1 MGRRKTKVSVYK
13 RKDMKYIV
21 LMLFLAASFNIM
33 GQKSDSF
40 SNATTN
46 SKVTSFEF
54 DKTLVELG
62 KVKKGEKKAF
72 DYTMTNTG
80 TDDIEIS
87 YVSYCD
93 CTTVDYPEGKVIKP
107 GETINFDVVFDST
120 TKDEE
125 ETIEIEMELKNIDP
139 INGLP
144 YYLTLDYHF
153 IIVK

>member
-1 MGRRKTKVSVYK
+1 MRSMMKLVLLNIILALAVTVTAQKTDNYSA
-13 RKDMKYIV
+13 RGND
-21 LMLFLAASFNIM
+21 
-33 GQKSDSF
+33 QP
-40 SNATTN
+40 T
-46 SKVTSFEF
+46 TSFEF

-62 KVKKGEKKAF
+62 EVKKGEKRSF
-72 DYTMTNTG
+72 SYTMKNTG
-80 TDDIEIS
+80 SEDIEIS

-93 CTTVDYPEGKVIKP
+93 CTTVDYPEGKSIKP
-107 GETINFDVVFDST
+107 GESITFNAVFDST

-139 INGLP
+139 LNGLP

>member
-1 MGRRKTKVSVYK
+1 
-13 RKDMKYIV
+13 MKY
-21 LMLFLAASFNIM
+21 LFFSFFLSLTLSID
-33 GQKSDSF
+33 GQKANDYEVDS
-40 SNATTN
+40 TPTEI
-46 SKVTSFEF
+46 TQFEF

-62 KVKKGEKKAF
+62 EVKKGDKRSF
-72 DYTMTNTG
+72 SYTMTNTG
-80 TDDIEIS
+80 STDIEIE

-93 CTTVDYPEGKVIKP
+93 CTTVDYPEGRVLKP
-107 GETINFDVVFDST
+107 GEEMLFDVVFDST

-139 INGLP
+139 SNGLP